1 MDWMAISGFILGAL
15 LSWTVN
21 RSVVWS
27 IIHGIFGWLYVIYY
41 ALVIWEWD
49 KML

>member
-1 MDWMAISGFILGAL
+1 MDWTAIRGFILAAL

-41 ALVIWEWD
+41 ALVIW
-49 KML
+49 